1 MEKEIAQLLKCL
13 KIEYALLWVLC
24 LVLIVL
30 YEYDIFLRESLLM
43 MYVLVICCRCVVSC
57 LL

>member
-30 YEYDIFLRESLLM
+30 
-43 MYVLVICCRCVVSC
+43 
-57 LL
+57 